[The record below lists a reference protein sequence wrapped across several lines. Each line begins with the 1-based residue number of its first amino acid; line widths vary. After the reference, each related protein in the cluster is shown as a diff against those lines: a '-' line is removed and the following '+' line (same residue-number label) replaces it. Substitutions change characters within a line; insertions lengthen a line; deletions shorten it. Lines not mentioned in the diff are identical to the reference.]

1 VTGGFDTSARITYA
15 PDVVISTGIERRHT
29 LSGLALATAV
39 IDLLGV
45 LSLIIFFAVGG
56 GGGPF
61 GLFNDVANGLVG
73 LLSLGLA
80 WLWVTNRRSGW
91 STLALAAAALGA
103 IVMMIGS
110 ILIIFD
116 LTGWYLAGL
125 VSTYGSALLGIW
137 LLVANR
143 LHRNA
148 PELPR
153 GLIMLG
159 ITAAIFMI
167 IGWLALPGVVGRIDY
182 PDLAPW
188 YVNAGLLNWM
198 GTYLLY
204 PVWCLWLSRRYGG

>member
-1 VTGGFDTSARITYA
+1 
-15 PDVVISTGIERRHT
+15 VVISIGIEQRHR
-29 LSGLALATAV
+29 LSRLALATAV

-45 LSLIIFFAVGG
+45 ISLIIFFAIGS
-56 GGGPF
+56 GPF
-61 GLFNDVANGLVG
+61 GLFNDVANALVG

-103 IVMMIGS
+103 IVMVIGS
-110 ILIIFD
+110 ILVIFD

-125 VSTYGSALLGIW
+125 VSTFGAALLGIW
-137 LLVANR
+137 LLLANR
-143 LHRNA
+143 LHRKA

-167 IGWLALPGVVGRIDY
+167 VGLLALPGVAARIDV
-182 PDLAPW
+182 PQLAPW
-188 YVNAGLLNWM
+188 YVNAGLVNWM

>member
-1 VTGGFDTSARITYA
+1 
-15 PDVVISTGIERRHT
+15 VVISTGIERRHT
-29 LSGLALATAV
+29 LSRLALATAV

-45 LSLIIFFAVGG
+45 VSLIIFFATGVES
-56 GGGPF
+56 F
-61 GLFNDVANGLVG
+61 GSFNDAVNGLVG

-103 IVMMIGS
+103 IVMVIGS
-110 ILIIFD
+110 ILVIFD

-125 VSTYGSALLGIW
+125 VYTVGSALLGIW

-159 ITAAIFMI
+159 ITAAVFLI
-167 IGWLALPGVVGRIDY
+167 IGLLTLPGVVARIDV
-182 PDLAPW
+182 PQLAPW
-188 YVNAGLLNWM
+188 YVNAGMLNWT

-204 PVWCLWLSRRYGG
+204 PIWCLWLSRRYGG

>member
-1 VTGGFDTSARITYA
+1 VTGGLDTSARITYA
-15 PDVVISTGIERRHT
+15 PDVAISTGIEQRHT
-29 LSGLALATAV
+29 LSRLALATAV

-45 LSLIIFFAVGG
+45 FSLIIFFAIGH
-56 GGGPF
+56 GPF
-61 GLFNDVANGLVG
+61 GLLNDVANGLVG
-73 LLSLGLA
+73 VLSLGLA
-80 WLWVTNRRSGW
+80 WLWTTNRRSGW
-91 STLALAAAALGA
+91 GTLALAAAALGA
-103 IVMMIGS
+103 IVIVIGS
-110 ILIIFD
+110 VLIIFD

-125 VSTYGSALLGIW
+125 VSTFGSALLGIW
-137 LLVANR
+137 LLMANR

-159 ITAAIFMI
+159 VTAAIFMI
-167 IGWLALPGVVGRIDY
+167 IGWLALPGVLGRIDH

-204 PVWCLWLSRRYGG
+204 PVWCLWLSRRYRG

>member
-1 VTGGFDTSARITYA
+1 M
-15 PDVVISTGIERRHT
+15 VISTGIEQRHA
-29 LSGLALATAV
+29 LSRLALATAV

-45 LSLIIFFAVGG
+45 VSLIIFFAI

-91 STLALAAAALGA
+91 SALALAAAGLGA
-103 IVMMIGS
+103 IAVVIGS
-110 ILIIFD
+110 VLIIFD

-125 VSTYGSALLGIW
+125 VSTFGNALLGIW

-143 LHRNA
+143 LHRNV

-153 GLIMLG
+153 RLIMLG
-159 ITAAIFMI
+159 IAAAIFMI
-167 IGWLALPGVVGRIDY
+167 IGLLALPGVVARIDD
-182 PDLAPW
+182 PQLAPW

-198 GTYLLY
+198 GIYVLY
-204 PVWCLWLSRRYGG
+204 PVWCLWLSRKYGG